1 MKKTTKK
8 TKSAKPR
15 AAKPKKTLKK
25 APKRVKV
32 AAKKVA
38 KKAAI
43 KKIRDKVVPA
53 VVEAGKKIA
62 TAAAEPK
69 GPPTLPAPFP
79 VGEAAL
85 GFAEMCFN
93 SAKTV
98 EAEAVMKGATKLV
111 NDGAN
116 AVERSLAIMAYSVG
130 GGSVAKI
137 IKLARDGRDGE
148 FKPLLQ
154 ALKKERLPND
164 DLASGGGRDVIGCE
178 AIDYQI
184 AAVLT
189 KFDPQ
194 HRREADRLRG
204 NLETA
209 LGRKLT
215 AEERASYGEV
225 EAPKLEPE
233 ARVDASLDGA
243 PEPAPAP
250 APGAADPS

>member
-1 MKKTTKK
+1 MKKTQKK
-8 TKSAKPR
+8 AKPKAPKPKR
-15 AAKPKKTLKK
+15 ALQKAKAAAKP
-25 APKRVKV
+25 
-32 AAKKVA
+32 

-43 KKIRDKVVPA
+43 KKAIKKVRDKVVPA

-62 TAAAEPK
+62 TEDPK
-69 GPPTLPAPFP
+69 APKALPAPFR

-93 SAKTV
+93 SAKTI
-98 EAEAVMKGATKLV
+98 EPEAVMKGATKLV
-111 NDGAN
+111 NEGAN
-116 AVERSLAIMAYSVG
+116 AVERSLSIMAYSAG

-148 FKPLLQ
+148 YKPLLQ
-154 ALKKERLPND
+154 ALKTERLPTD
-164 DLASGGGRDVIGCE
+164 DKTGGRDAVGCD

-184 AAVLT
+184 AAVLA
-189 KFDPQ
+189 KFDPKHQ
-194 HRREADRLRG
+194 PETDRLRG

-215 AEERASYGEV
+215 EEERASYGERPAKPSKADA
-225 EAPKLEPE
+225 APLDG
-233 ARVDASLDGA
+233 ASSLDGE